1 MLVLLIERYVYTTC
15 MVLVADISS
24 DAVHE
29 IKLGSGRDNSWS
41 V

>member
-1 MLVLLIERYVYTTC
+1 MLVLLIERYVYT